1 MRNSQNIT
9 RKLLKILLAFVI
21 IFYSTTIFA
30 TPIDSLRAAKVATNH
45 LLYYLAKDAENN
57 GENFWGFEGVELCYK
72 NTNQA
77 NVVMYYVFNLK
88 NNANINGVSGYVI
101 VSADDACFPILG
113 YSTESKFDSKNLP
126 IQLEKMLFHRA
137 KEIAYIKEQG
147 FVADEEIKQAWKDI
161 ENIENPSKSTIA
173 TRTER
178 TEGVNPLMSLKWDQ
192 SPFYNDLC
200 PYDNQKRERVVTGCV
215 ATAMAMLMKYHNFP
229 RTGQGIFSYTHE
241 KYGLL
246 SADFSRTNYDWANM
260 PNQISSRNNAI
271 ATLMYHCGVSVS
283 MNYSVEG
290 SSASTA
296 QVAESL
302 KKYFGYATTL
312 KYVENRNYTQSGW
325 IALLRSELDA
335 KRPMQY
341 RGSGTG
347 GGHSF
352 VCDGYNDN
360 NFFHFNWGWGGSADG
375 YFNLN
380 ALNPG
385 SLGTGGGSGGYNSGQ
400 AAIIGIQPANVVTTT
415 TTNLQ
420 LSKKITVNPATIGL
434 GDDIVVTF
442 NIVNRGTMQFS
453 GDYAVALFDED
464 SQFISYIG
472 EIASNRNLSA
482 NFTYTNDLSFT
493 QKSVFLSEGDYYIG
507 AYYREPQKQWQVLSQ
522 PTFENPIK
530 VQVVGAK
537 KLITMFG
544 TPMKVN
550 SEPIFQNQPFEVTLN
565 IANFETT
572 TFEGE
577 VSLDIYDSDG
587 KFVAEIEAKPNLSLG
602 ANKTF
607 SNPLIFKNKG
617 LDIPVGNYIIAPT
630 YKKNITGSTYTIF
643 GAYKDNAGVNYPNL
657 IRVIVA
663 AAALTADKFEVNN
676 AESQAT
682 NLSVN
687 FSNNVAAINTEG
699 ANLHVSTDIDHYRIN
714 LLTGFDYEITA
725 RVHDKDDSGNGK
737 TYSSDVLFS
746 YKVANGDYT
755 DAFDVS
761 INDNNSKAIVSNG
774 GVVIF
779 KVAPFFAGDKGSYLL
794 DIQVNRKPVTQQ
806 PTGIEDEIFSNQIKA
821 YPNPTANNLVVQF
834 PENAKIESIKLLN
847 VMGQEVLNAQV
858 LSEKMTINLSNYAA
872 GVYYLYVVSDKKVGI
887 KKISVLR

>member
-1 MRNSQNIT
+1 MINFQNIT
-9 RKLLKILLAFVI
+9 HKLFKILFTLII
-21 IFYSTTIFA
+21 IFCSTTIFA

-45 LLYYLAKDAENN
+45 MLRYIENL
-57 GENFWGFEGVELCYK
+57 ENFEGVEFHYK

-88 NNANINGVSGYVI
+88 NSTHINSLNGYVI

-113 YSTESKFDSKNLP
+113 YSTKSKFDSNNLP
-126 IQLEKMLFHRA
+126 VQLEKMLFHRA

-147 FVADEEIKQAWKDI
+147 FVADEEIKQAWKGI
-161 ENIENPSKSTIA
+161 ENMENPSKSSIA

-178 TEGVNPLMSLKWDQ
+178 TEGVNPLISLRWDQ

-200 PYDNQKRERVVTGCV
+200 PYDAQKRERAVTGCV
-215 ATAMAMLMKYHNFP
+215 ATAMAQIMKYHNFP

-246 SADFSRTNYDWANM
+246 SADFSRTTYDRANM
-260 PNQISSRNNAI
+260 PNQISSKNNAI
-271 ATLMYHCGVSVS
+271 ATLMYHCGVSIS
-283 MNYSVEG
+283 MNYSVDG

-312 KYVENRNYTQSGW
+312 KYVENKNYTQSGW
-325 IALLRSELDA
+325 IALLKSELDA

-360 NFFHFNWGWGGSADG
+360 NFFHFNWGWGGSSDG

-385 SLGTGGGSGGYNSGQ
+385 SLGTGGGSGGFNGGQ
-400 AAIIGIQPANVVTTT
+400 AAIIGIQPATTAPT
-415 TTNLQ
+415 STATNLQ
-420 LSKKITVNPATIGL
+420 LNKKISVNPSPIGL
-434 GDDIVVTF
+434 GSDITVTF
-442 NIVNRGTMQFS
+442 NIVNRGTTQFS
-453 GDYAVALFDED
+453 GDYAVALFDD
-464 SQFISYIG
+464 DYQFISYIG
-472 EIASNRNLSA
+472 EIASNRNLNA
-482 NFTYTNDLSFT
+482 GFTYTNDLSFT

-522 PTFENPIK
+522 PAFENPVK
-530 VQVVGAK
+530 VQVAGVT
-537 KLITMFG
+537 KLIKMYG

-587 KFVAEIEAKPNLSLG
+587 KFVAEIETKPNLSLG

-607 SNPLIFKNKG
+607 SNPLIFKNTG

-630 YKKNITGSTYTIF
+630 YKKIIAGSTYTIF

-663 AAALTADKFEVNN
+663 AAPLTADKFEVNN
-676 AESQAT
+676 TESQAS
-682 NLSVN
+682 NLNVN
-687 FSNNVAAINTEG
+687 FSNNIAATNTEG
-699 ANLHVSTDIDHYRIN
+699 ANLHVSTDIDHYKIN
-714 LLTGFDYEITA
+714 LPVGFDYEVSA
-725 RVHDKDDSGNGK
+725 RVHDNDDSGNGK
-737 TYSSDVLFS
+737 TYTADVLFS
-746 YKVANGDYT
+746 YKINNGDYT
-755 DAFDVS
+755 DAFDIS
-761 INDNNSKAIVSNG
+761 INDNNGKAIIQNG
-774 GVVIF
+774 GMIVF
-779 KVAPFFAGDKGSYLL
+779 KVAPFFAGDKGTYLL
-794 DIQVNRKPVTQQ
+794 DIQVNRKQIVQ
-806 PTGIEDEIFSNQIKA
+806 PPMGIEDDFFSNQIKA
-821 YPNPTANNLVVQF
+821 YPNPTVNNVVVQF
-834 PENAKIESIKLLN
+834 PENAKIESLKLFN
-847 VMGQEVLNAQV
+847 VMGQEVLNLNSQTNSQV
-858 LSEKMTINLSNYAA
+858 FSEKMTIDLSNYVA
-872 GVYYLYVVSDKKVGI
+872 GVYYLYVMSDKKLGI